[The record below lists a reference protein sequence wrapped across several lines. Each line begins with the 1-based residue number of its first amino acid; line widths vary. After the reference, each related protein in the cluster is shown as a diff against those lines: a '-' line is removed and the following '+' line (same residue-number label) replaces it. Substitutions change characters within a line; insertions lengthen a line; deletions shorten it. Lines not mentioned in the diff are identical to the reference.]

1 MALSVY
7 NVLSSLI
14 IYFVTIKFYPKL
26 KKRYYVGYGSDIELP
41 SFPTIYVSMEG
52 IVQVV
57 CSKLVVQI
65 VTVVFVFI
73 FF

>member
-1 MALSVY
+1 MFY
-7 NVLSSLI
+7 QVLLFI
-14 IYFVTIKFYPKL
+14 LLQLNFIQNK